1 MLMVA
6 TRILTGHCK
15 NYLDTMKKISIL
27 FSLFFLIN
35 SIRAQQAENII
46 IITTDGFRWQELF
59 KGMDSAIANNSKFN
73 QGDSSYIFE
82 KYWSDNENERRK
94 KLMPFFWNTIS
105 THGQIYGN
113 RNLDNRVNNANP
125 HWFSY
130 PGYSEIM
137 TGFADSTID
146 SNEFPPNPHVTVLE
160 FLNQQPKFKNKV
172 AAFGA
177 WDAFDRI
184 LNQQRSGVPVFS
196 AFDTIGGKNP
206 TANEKLIKAMM
217 QDSYRPFGNAE
228 CLDVFTHY
236 SALEYLKT
244 KKPKILYISYGETD
258 EWAHHGY
265 YRSYLEAAH
274 LVDKWIKE
282 IWTFVQSDPQYK
294 NKTAI
299 FITTD
304 HGRGD
309 INKEE
314 WTSHGSGIVDA
325 YQIWFAAMGF
335 NIISSGEQKNN
346 VQLFQDQFAQTIAKL
361 LGFTYKAT
369 HPISPEIKSV
379 IKK

>member
-1 MLMVA
+1 MLMAA
-6 TRILTGHCK
+6 THTSTGHCK
-15 NYLDTMKKISIL
+15 NYLKAMKKISIL
-27 FSLFFLIN
+27 FFLFVLIN

-46 IITTDGFRWQELF
+46 IITTDGFRWQEVF

-94 KLMPFFWNTIS
+94 KLMPFFWNTIVN
-105 THGQIYGN
+105 HGQIYGN
-113 RNLDNRVNNANP
+113 RKLNSKVNNANP

-160 FLNQQPKFKNKV
+160 FLNQQSKFKNKV

-184 LNQQRSGVPVFS
+184 LNQQRSGLPVFS

-206 TANEKLIKAMM
+206 TPNEKLINAMM
-217 QDSYRPFGNAE
+217 RDSYRPFGDAE

-236 SALEYLKT
+236 AALEYLKT
-244 KKPKILYISYGETD
+244 KKPKVLYISYGETD

-265 YRSYLEAAH
+265 YRSYLDAAH

-314 WTSHGSGIVDA
+314 WRDHGSGIVDA
-325 YQIWFAAMGF
+325 YQIWFAAMGTS
-335 NIISSGEQKNN
+335 IPSSGEQKNN

-361 LGFTYKAT
+361 LGVTYKAN

-379 IKK
+379 LKK

>member
-1 MLMVA
+1 MLMAV
-6 TRILTGHCK
+6 THILTGHCK

-27 FSLFFLIN
+27 FSLFFLGNAIQ
-35 SIRAQQAENII
+35 AQQAENII
-46 IITTDGFRWQELF
+46 IITTDGFRWQEVF

-82 KYWSDNENERRK
+82 KYWSNNENERRK
-94 KLMPFFWNTIS
+94 KLMPFFWNTIVN
-105 THGQIYGN
+105 HGQIYGN
-113 RNLDNRVNNANP
+113 RKLDNKVNNANP

-137 TGFADSTID
+137 TGFADSIID

-160 FLNQQPKFKNKV
+160 FLNQQSKFKNKV

-184 LNQQRSGVPVFS
+184 LNQQRSGIPVFS
-196 AFDTIGGKNP
+196 AFDTIGGKKP
-206 TANEKLIKAMM
+206 TANEKLINAMM

-236 SALEYLKT
+236 AALEYLKT
-244 KKPKILYISYGETD
+244 KKPKVLYISYGETD

-265 YRSYLEAAH
+265 YRSYLDAAH

-282 IWTFVQSDPQYK
+282 IWAFVQSDPQYK

-314 WTSHGSGIVDA
+314 WRDHGSGIADA
-325 YQIWFAAMGF
+325 YQIWFAAMGSD
-335 NIISSGEQKNN
+335 IPSSGEQKNN

-361 LGFTYKAT
+361 LGVTYKAS

-379 IKK
+379 LKK